1 MREFSYI
8 NTCHFKKNPLD
19 KCLYHSFNP
28 YEVFLKIRSMAI
40 LKEKVL
46 SVHHWTD
53 KTFSFKTTRNMGFRF
68 KNGEFAMI
76 GLEIDG
82 KPLLRAYSVVSPNHE
97 DHLEFLSIK
106 VPNGPLTSK
115 LQHIKVGDEILIN
128 SKPTG
133 TLVCDYLLP
142 GRNLFML
149 STGTG
154 LAPFMSI
161 SRDPETYEKFEKVVL
176 VHGVRT
182 AKELAYMDTLNNL
195 NKDDVY
201 SEVTKGNFIYFNT
214 VTRDEWPRKGRITKW
229 INEKKLW
236 AALQIEEFN
245 PEEDR
250 IMICGSEEM
259 TFEIKGIFEKLGSLE
274 GSTKVQGG
282 FVIEKA
288 FAEK

>member
-1 MREFSYI
+1 
-8 NTCHFKKNPLD
+8 
-19 KCLYHSFNP
+19 
-28 YEVFLKIRSMAI
+28 
-40 LKEKVL
+40 
-46 SVHHWTD
+46 
-53 KTFSFKTTRNMGFRF
+53 
-68 KNGEFAMI
+68 MI

-115 LQHIKVGDEILIN
+115 LQHIKVDDEIIIN

-142 GRNLFML
+142 GRNLFL
-149 STGTG
+149 FSTGTG

-161 SRDPETYEKFEKVVL
+161 VRDPDTYEKFDKVIL
-176 VHGVRT
+176 THTVRT
-182 AKELAYMDTLNNL
+182 QEELAYKELLSNL
-195 NKDDVY
+195 NQDKIY
-201 SEVTKGNFIYFNT
+201 SEVTNGKFIYFNT
-214 VTRDEWPRKGRITKW
+214 VTRENWERKGRITDW
-229 INEKKLW
+229 ITEDKLW
-236 AALQIEEFN
+236 NYVGVEQFS
-245 PEEDR
+245 PTQDR
-250 IMICGSEEM
+250 VMICGSESM
-259 TFEIKGIFEKLGSLE
+259 TFDLKKIFENLGSQE

>member
-1 MREFSYI
+1 
-8 NTCHFKKNPLD
+8 
-19 KCLYHSFNP
+19 
-28 YEVFLKIRSMAI
+28 MAL
-40 LKEKVL
+40 LKEKVTEI
-46 SVHHWTD
+46 HHWTD
-53 KTFSFKTTRNMGFRF
+53 KTFSFKTTRDPGFRF

-76 GLEIDG
+76 GLEVDG

-115 LQHIKVGDEILIN
+115 LQHIKVNDEIIIN

-142 GRNLFML
+142 GRNLFL
-149 STGTG
+149 FSTGTG

-161 SRDPETYEKFEKVVL
+161 VRDPETYEKFQKIIL
-176 VHGVRT
+176 THTVRT
-182 AKELAYMDTLNNL
+182 PKELAYKDLLDNLNN
-195 NKDDVY
+195 DEIY
-201 SEVTKGNFIYFNT
+201 REVTNGKFIYFNT
-214 VTRDEWPRKGRITKW
+214 VTRENWERKGRITDW
-229 INEKKLW
+229 IKNQSLWDNVGSEKFDSS
-236 AALQIEEFN
+236 Q
-245 PEEDR
+245 DR
-250 IMICGSEEM
+250 VMICGSESM
-259 TFEIKGIFEKLGSLE
+259 TFDLKKIFEDIGSQE

>member
-1 MREFSYI
+1 
-8 NTCHFKKNPLD
+8 
-19 KCLYHSFNP
+19 
-28 YEVFLKIRSMAI
+28 MAL
-40 LKEKVL
+40 LKEKVTEI
-46 SVHHWTD
+46 HHWTD
-53 KTFSFKTTRNMGFRF
+53 KTFSFKTTRDMSFRF

-115 LQHIKVGDEILIN
+115 LQHIKIDDEIIVN

-142 GRNLFML
+142 GRNLFL
-149 STGTG
+149 FSTGTG

-161 SRDPETYEKFEKVVL
+161 VRDPETYEKFEKIIL
-176 VHGVRT
+176 THTVRT
-182 AKELAYMDTLNNL
+182 SQELAYRDLLTNLNN
-195 NKDDVY
+195 DEIY
-201 SEVTKGNFIYFNT
+201 SEVTKNNFIYFNT
-214 VTRDEWPRKGRITKW
+214 VTREKWDNEGRITDW
-229 INEKKLW
+229 IKENTLWKKVGV
-236 AALQIEEFN
+236 ENFK
-245 PEEDR
+245 PEIDR
-250 IMICGSEEM
+250 VMICGSEEM
-259 TFEIKGIFEKLGSLE
+259 TFDLKKIFEKLGSKE

>member
-1 MREFSYI
+1 MI
-8 NTCHFKKNPLD
+8 PN
-19 KCLYHSFNP
+19 
-28 YEVFLKIRSMAI
+28 EVFLKTKHILIIMAL
-40 LKEKVL
+40 LKEKVTEI
-46 SVHHWTD
+46 HHWTD
-53 KTFSFKTTRNMGFRF
+53 KTFSFKTTRDKGFRF

-76 GLEIDG
+76 GLEIEG

-115 LQHIKVGDEILIN
+115 LQHIKVNDQIIIN

-133 TLVCDYLLP
+133 TLVCDYLLN
-142 GRNLFML
+142 GRNLFLL

-161 SRDPETYEKFEKVVL
+161 IRDPETYERFEKVIL
-176 VHGVRT
+176 THTVRT
-182 AKELAYMDTLNNL
+182 VKELAYFDTLNNL
-195 NKDDVY
+195 NDDEIY
-201 SEVTKGNFIYFNT
+201 SHVTQGKFYYFNT
-214 VTRDEWPRKGRITKW
+214 VTREKWERTGRITDW
-229 INEKKLW
+229 IKNNKLW
-236 AALQIEEFN
+236 SYLKV
-245 PEEDR
+245 EDFDPKLDR
-250 IMICGSEEM
+250 VMICGSEEM
-259 TFEIKGIFEKLGSLE
+259 TFELKKMFEDLGSIE

>member
-1 MREFSYI
+1 
-8 NTCHFKKNPLD
+8 
-19 KCLYHSFNP
+19 
-28 YEVFLKIRSMAI
+28 MAI
-40 LKEKVL
+40 LKEKVIDI
-46 SVHHWTD
+46 HHWTD
-53 KTFSFKTTRNMGFRF
+53 KTFSFKTTRNLSFRF

-76 GLEIDG
+76 GLEIDD

-115 LQHIKVGDEILIN
+115 LQHIDINNEILIN
-128 SKPTG
+128 SKSTG

-142 GRNLFML
+142 GRNLYLF

-161 SRDPETYEKFEKVVL
+161 VRDPETYEKFENVIL
-176 VHGVRT
+176 THTVRT
-182 AKELAYMDTLNNL
+182 IKELAYKDLLQNL
-195 NKDDVY
+195 NHDDTY
-201 SEVTKGNFIYFNT
+201 SYVTKGKFEYFNT
-214 VTRDEWPRKGRITKW
+214 VTREKWERTGRITEW
-229 INEKKLW
+229 IKNKNLWDAVKKEK
-236 AALQIEEFN
+236 FD
-245 PEEDR
+245 PELDR
-250 IMICGSEEM
+250 VMICGSEEM
-259 TFEIKGIFEKLGSLE
+259 TYELKKIFESFGSKE

>member
-1 MREFSYI
+1 
-8 NTCHFKKNPLD
+8 
-19 KCLYHSFNP
+19 
-28 YEVFLKIRSMAI
+28 MAL
-40 LKEKVL
+40 LKEKVTEI
-46 SVHHWTD
+46 HHWTD
-53 KTFSFKTTRNMGFRF
+53 KTFSFKTTRDMSFRF

-115 LQHIKVGDEILIN
+115 LQHIKIDDQIIVN

-142 GRNLFML
+142 GRNLFL
-149 STGTG
+149 FSTGTG

-161 SRDPETYEKFEKVVL
+161 VRDPETYEKFEKIIL
-176 VHGVRT
+176 THTVRT
-182 AKELAYMDTLNNL
+182 SKELAYKDLLTNL
-195 NKDDVY
+195 NKDEIY
-201 SEVTKGNFIYFNT
+201 SEVTKNNFIYFNT
-214 VTRDEWPRKGRITKW
+214 VTREKWDNEGRITDW
-229 INEKKLW
+229 IKKNTLW
-236 AALQIEEFN
+236 KKVGVESFE
-245 PEEDR
+245 PEIDR
-250 IMICGSEEM
+250 VMICGSEEM
-259 TFEIKGIFEKLGSLE
+259 TFDLKKIFEKLGSKE

>member
-1 MREFSYI
+1 
-8 NTCHFKKNPLD
+8 
-19 KCLYHSFNP
+19 
-28 YEVFLKIRSMAI
+28 MAL
-40 LKEKVL
+40 LKEKVTEI
-46 SVHHWTD
+46 HHWTD
-53 KTFSFKTTRNMGFRF
+53 KTFSFKTTRDMSFRF

-115 LQHIKVGDEILIN
+115 LQHIKIDDEIIIN

-142 GRNLFML
+142 GRNLFL
-149 STGTG
+149 FSTGTG

-161 SRDPETYEKFEKVVL
+161 VRDPETYEKFEKIIL
-176 VHGVRT
+176 THTVRT
-182 AKELAYMDTLNNL
+182 SKELAYKDLLTNLNN
-195 NKDDVY
+195 DEIY
-201 SEVTKGNFIYFNT
+201 SEVTRNNFIYFNT
-214 VTRDEWPRKGRITKW
+214 VTREKWDNEGRITDW
-229 INEKKLW
+229 IKENKLW
-236 AALQIEEFN
+236 KEVGVESFK
-245 PEEDR
+245 PEIDR
-250 IMICGSEEM
+250 VMICGSEEM
-259 TFEIKGIFEKLGSLE
+259 TFDLKQMFEKLGSKE